1 MHKAIPLFA
10 AFLFLLAGCNRRSA
24 AHTGTAS
31 SKHTER
37 PVAEL
42 RVTVRASPEIRDRN
56 GDNFKDFKDLVFPP
70 VEGLPVELLLEP
82 DSPLCKIVS
91 QHGEL
96 TYTIWLTKW
105 EYMEGSG
112 NFFWCPEIATIEDQG
127 KIIYDGSVCPVHHT
141 QMQRGELEIH
151 YGLPT
156 QELLSAMRADF
167 SGGPGFIL
175 GGCLRGSEK
184 ATFGFR
190 CEACIAAY
198 KKWQNDYTKNHEKG
212 EQAAPSEGDKP
223 PK

>member
-1 MHKAIPLFA
+1 MAQA
-10 AFLFLLAGCNRRSA
+10 V
-24 AHTGTAS
+24 
-31 SKHTER
+31 TER
-37 PVAEL
+37 REL
-42 RVTVRASPEIRDRN
+42 DTHEKAAVGSMNRDLRTN
-56 GDNFKDFKDLVFPP
+56 
-70 VEGLPVELLLEP
+70 LPRHYE
-82 DSPLCKIVS
+82 
-91 QHGEL
+91 
-96 TYTIWLTKW
+96 WLTKW